1 MHPNQYILS
10 YTMNSD
16 CHFMNLN
23 KLLLIFVLFCALFS
37 CTRDQLDM
45 SATDMDLENTISRV
59 SPSGNL
65 SSFTLPETGD
75 YSQFMQDPRNPMTP
89 EKVALG
95 KLLFYETGLATDAIK
110 DIGKETYSCS
120 SCHVPDKG
128 FMPGRV
134 QGIADGGIGFGNSG
148 EGRSRFHLYDEEELD
163 VQGARPLS
171 LLNVGF
177 VTNTSWSGMFGAGN
191 VNQGTEDKWKGA
203 TEVNQLGYFGLESQN
218 IEGLHLHRM
227 DASRENLE
235 RLGYESMYDNAFPNI
250 PKHERYSE
258 ITTSFAISAYLRT
271 LVPNEAPF
279 QNWLRGDMTAMSE
292 EEKRGAILF
301 FSKAGCVNC
310 HQGPGLNNQK
320 FYALGVKDLYETGEA
335 FATGPND
342 IRNLGRGGFT
352 EKTEDMFKFK
362 VPQIYNMKNAN
373 HYFHGSSKKSLKEVV
388 EYFNDGLKENANVPS
403 SQISG
408 FFHPL
413 NLTPEEVND
422 LTSFLEH
429 GLYDP
434 NLNRYIPDEVLS
446 GNCFPNNDVLSRVQM
461 GCE

>member
-1 MHPNQYILS
+1 
-10 YTMNSD
+10 
-16 CHFMNLN
+16 MNLN
-23 KLLLIFVLFCALFS
+23 KLILFTLFFSVFFS

-45 SATDMDLENTISRV
+45 SAVDMELENTISRV
-59 SPSGNL
+59 SPTGDL
-65 SSFTLPETGD
+65 SSFTLPESGD

-95 KLLFYETGLATDAIK
+95 KLLFYETGLATDALK
-110 DIGKETYSCS
+110 DIGSETYSCAT
-120 SCHVPDKG
+120 CHVPSKG

-134 QGIADGGIGFGNSG
+134 QGIADGGIGFGNDG
-148 EGRSRFHLYDEEELD
+148 EGRSRFHLYQESELD

-177 VTNTSWSGMFGAGN
+177 VTNTSWSGQFGGGN
-191 VNQGTEDKWKGA
+191 VNQGTEDVWEGPTK
-203 TEVNQLGYFGLESQN
+203 VNELGYFGLESQN

-227 DASRENLE
+227 DASRANLE
-235 RLGYESMYDNAFPNI
+235 RLGYKSMYDQAFSNI
-250 PKHERYSE
+250 PANERYSE

-279 QNWLRGDMTAMSE
+279 QNWLKGDMTAMTK

-342 IRNLGRGGFT
+342 KRNFGRGGFT
-352 EKTEDMFKFK
+352 KNVEDMYKFK
-362 VPQIYNMKNAN
+362 VPQIYNMKNAGF
-373 HYFHGSSKKSLKEVV
+373 YFHGSSKRTLRDVV
-388 EYFNDGLKENANVPS
+388 EYFNEGEKENANVPT

-413 NLTPEEVND
+413 NLTSEEVTE
-422 LTSFLEH
+422 LTAFLKN

-434 NLNRYIPDEVLS
+434 SLDRYVPEEILS